1 MESEETTGESS
12 YPAPVVPEITDIQK
26 RLQQLCGGDSQDSQ
40 NMPEIILL
48 PETKTKKKKKKKKKK
63 NAVEFEGGEV
73 NEHVPLTDTALS
85 NQSIQE
91 MESGALGFPPI
102 HPELGQAENLS
113 IDLNNETPVEVAQE
127 ESVVGQSVEESGILP
142 NRGGFRGRGRAPFRG
157 RWRGRRGYR
166 RGGPPLLPGPP
177 GPFGPPSGPLPPP
190 QFHPGYQGQYDPSF
204 NSYDYSQYYGLG
216 GPPPPYS
223 GPPMGNPQGPGSS
236 FVPQDPSNWDQS
248 SWGMS
253 MPYPQAVDQNPHNS
267 LPPPLP
273 VEPQALPFINQPE
286 TPLIVAP
293 SQQLPSIPI
302 PPPPSEP
309 PLPSSIP
316 LPQSQPQPSASDIPL
331 PPSDI
336 PMPPS
341 PSANVSSDQIP
352 QEKTDSSTN
361 LSFRKEKTLV
371 DMDVPA
377 LSPAEPEEVKNVSE
391 CVMPSGE
398 MSLVVETTPV
408 VGMSPT
414 AEILEAAT
422 KEEICDNK
430 QSDHMVVDS
439 KPETRKVDSFDNT
452 GVENDSKNDTLN
464 NKDLESEKHDDN
476 QSKDN
481 TQDKVP
487 VKTTAQMLLEKI
499 AMKKKASETAE
510 SGEVTESGAEGTK
523 PKVFLKTGSKF
534 LLKQLKQ
541 DAGKIQF
548 SVKHGVTG
556 PKKGNALQKPEKSE
570 VEDASKQ
577 RGGARELYKPSDKDK
592 EELLMETMTPKQR
605 DSYLRYQEQRKREE
619 RRKQREVERETQKK
633 EERDSKRNHRD
644 KSESVEKEMDT
655 SDTFSSPKTNLIS
668 EQLTDD
674 KKIERK
680 SEERTKDTSDQEEES
695 VETELNNC
703 DYSQASTI
711 SGTEI
716 DDKQQSEI
724 LPQNTQTFSHNTCSD
739 HSNPS
744 LTSSKIHSV
753 KIITIIKSKDAEPIQ
768 TEKKKKSRWSETKAE
783 TVLSSN
789 PTISD
794 DGPTTASVTTDTEAY
809 NPDNPTESPKLS
821 TTTGESEIN
830 LPKKPTGMEYSP
842 SHPTEDYSPSRPT
855 NTPSPNRPEQVN
867 QSSGAKDSAL
877 VSSAQAGTKLVL
889 EEQSNKESENEDK
902 SNKKSKKSKKKSK
915 HAHRLA
921 SLSPDK
927 GKNKR
932 TKEKFGEASP
942 KTKDSFSWD
951 SDDDLVPVMK
961 DSTQSNHSR
970 SRSPASVDSK
980 HKDSSKSDKKYNS
993 GKHRKFSNSRSRSRS
1008 LDGRSRKQSISP
1020 RKRRSRSNSHSPSWE
1035 STRETYRKSD
1045 VKSRSSSKYKSRS
1058 RSRSSSKD
1066 SYLRKEKTAS
1076 KSSKNRSRSRSADSD
1091 EDRGR
1096 MMKSSK
1102 RHSTKHSKSKSR
1114 SRSGSNDSIEA
1125 KYSKKTSSSWH
1136 RRKSLS
1142 PKNSKQSSHSRS
1154 RSVERTDKKKSKK
1167 KRSDSYSSSRSRSRS
1182 LDSSRKYNYKDRS
1195 ISPKHKKS
1203 ERKKKK
1209 HKHSPDRSRSPSFL
1223 NSKSERTKKSFER
1236 QSESPLSQRRGKK
1249 GSPSYSRNSSV
1260 SPYRR
1265 RNSSSPESSK
1275 RSSSR
1280 KETHYRG
1287 SLSPYQSDRDGQ
1299 KSNKT
1304 KDKSPQSSPK
1314 KSQDSEPE
1322 ERIPREGSPDLS
1334 KESRPLISFKMNVS
1348 KPIKRELPSL
1358 SNKLENSIEKAVSE
1372 TTESLTKKEISMEER
1387 LTEPL
1392 VATPPPSITSTLTIE
1407 RSPEQRLSR
1416 SRSRSVDSSGDQKLS
1431 KKARKAAKK
1440 AKKKAKKLAKEK
1452 RRREKDEIETSNSS
1466 FNISTESLDIDEN
1479 SVDVIKERISESK
1492 SREQIE
1498 DYRTEDRKKD
1508 PESPGSKKSG
1518 RSKMSNS
1525 DEESQQTSKEQCA
1538 STKHKTVTVDVCAI
1552 PLPGQELI
1560 SETVKESSSCL
1571 EEKKPEE
1578 PMPTITDLSSIPMP
1592 GEEPIIVGK
1601 DSSSSAIPEK
1611 QFMVKGDVQSDLEDD
1626 TKPSAPKIVESN
1638 KEEKADNRALSI
1650 TGKVT
1655 DSADAS
1661 EIKEPGDLEQPQK
1674 SNANEE
1680 KIKRELKKLNI
1691 DMVKSTF
1698 DLEGYQP
1705 RRRSRRSFN
1714 STEKDSESESN
1725 DSFKRTTRRYSKASN
1740 PAEDL
1745 SESENSQTELLQSG
1759 SETEKLNAE
1768 VIKEN
1773 QETPVENPA
1782 KRKRKSRF
1790 SDVGNDADTSEI
1802 SIPEKKTESGPIDM
1816 SPDPST
1822 LPKLSVTLEPIRIEK
1837 GSIKTPI
1844 KFALSNVM
1852 NVISKVKWDDDDDED
1867 LKTKPKLIL
1876 GKDDPEVRFTAKQD
1890 DMAKSDDTESS
1901 ELKDT
1906 KMTVKPDVPSIVTDP
1921 VLSKPRVPESAESN
1935 ERMSVQREG
1944 KKPVR
1949 IDDIFQTALRKA
1961 KEIVDN
1967 KLMAR
1972 VEEDK
1977 NISSDIPSG
1986 EDNIETVDMEC
1997 DSNSNSQDAFIFQE
2011 NDNFPQSSAPAPPPM
2026 TTFPKLSQG
2035 ISIETMIPDFG
2046 MPLKD
2051 KPSSTEI
2058 KHLPPLHVP
2067 PPMDIPLP
2075 PPNPPQIPNFS
2086 IPPPRPIVP
2095 PSFAHTPTHI
2105 PIPLNVSSSL
2115 PVHYAPPIPISCPP
2129 PNIPLPQ
2136 STSLPV
2142 LPTDI
2147 PLPPPPLE
2155 RSTSKEG
2162 IKTSS
2167 FILPPTA
2174 EQPPLPSDIPI
2185 PPVTKV
2191 NPSDVPMPAEQAFV
2205 LPSKD
2210 KVRNAPVDSAVAPLP
2225 ECVSLPSEVIPST
2238 SRLSKVSES
2247 NEPIKIGKFENPSTY
2262 LSNQQNTSVKKEPTL
2277 FDSSS
2282 ENVEPTEKNAGA
2294 GKEESAMKAEGKLC
2308 DASDEHAENTPKE
2321 IEKASSIDIPH
2332 KSSIELSKQALLAKV
2347 SSKQK
2352 DSSKEKKI
2360 TIGRISYTPFAE
2372 KSTEK
2377 SKDGSESSLPIKK
2390 TPMIKIG
2397 PIIMNKGKDLDT
2409 VIGESSEDGEVKS
2422 ELESEDPNRHRGPFE
2437 SLRNI
2442 PISPLVSE
2450 KPHEH
2455 SNPTS
2460 SGFGL
2465 LPKKDPH
2472 PSMWMS
2478 DNPKAEIPTN
2488 PTSSAS
2494 ESEDSR
2500 YDDQEYYKKVDE
2512 FLKKVEKPK
2521 TTVERKFDEFLEKV
2535 RKPKPESPSLE
2546 EKVDEFLKKTEKK
2559 DSRGSSYDEYKSS
2572 KHEKDDFDKHRE
2584 RDHRERDRKEREY
2597 RERDKDKDHRD
2608 KDSRDRDRKRRDRDR
2623 EYDDRRRDRE
2633 HEDRHRSRD
2642 REHEDIHRSRD
2653 RDYEDRHRDRE
2664 HEDRHRSRDREY
2676 EDRHRDR
2683 EYEDRHRELDDRH
2696 RRRERRGSRE
2706 RSRSRERYREK
2717 VRERSR
2723 ERSRSRSRSRS
2734 RDRERRN
2741 FDKRGKRSRHEREER
2756 RRRDSSDEEQS
2767 PRHKSRQSKSDR
2779 GEEKEKRNL
2788 TDEWLKLESQLAA
2801 KKKML
2806 AEAGVSITTPQPQ
2819 QTATQPAQP
2828 EYYQDAYGNYYPL
2841 PANQANTMSAYPKYP
2856 QYPSSD
2862 QNTGYPPPPQPQVY
2876 SHDAYPPLQPTLP
2889 QASHV
2894 YNVPNTPVYNT
2905 QGQPIQQ
2912 GIPYG
2917 LETPLRPPVQSTPT
2931 AAPRA
2936 AVVYGQVPTQPSILS
2951 AISSPA
2957 GVPPSS
2963 TLPPSLHVN
2972 TPGYRGPP
2980 RPVVPNI
2987 AASQVHSQ
2995 PEVSAVRPISMPLQP
3010 GAPRF
3015 PSQVPSTLVRPQRVG
3030 SPSLFSAPV
3039 RPKGFIPPQTTVDVR
3054 GAEDTTPTPSEED
3067 EEESATAD
3075 EKGEEAEPQPS
3086 QSVTTSED
3094 SPQPTHNVNRHLPIK
3109 LGFKQAIKDIELGQ
3123 HPPPPTS
3130 PQVKDGKPEKVKSR
3144 WRRCSELDLESPAR
3158 NTMSP
3163 SMDANSV
3170 SSSTSQSETENVD
3183 EKDFSVIKKVV
3194 ENYDAWDPSC
3204 DLPVLAS
3211 TIITRNEAQKKEKN
3225 EKEKQ
3230 TVQNAD
3236 TTTSLVTETK
3246 TEEEDKASKRPP
3258 FEPIED
3264 NIYLCERKKNKK
3276 MKDVRRMV
3284 CDCSTSKEDRDMG
3297 YEACGEDCL
3306 NRMLYIE
3313 CGNRCPCGEYCI
3325 NKRFQKKQYAD
3336 VEAFVTDWKG
3346 MGLRATAALQ
3356 PGDFVMEYVGEVL
3369 DYKQFKSRVKQ
3380 QAKMGQEH
3388 HYFMALNSDE
3398 VIDASYKGNVSRY
3411 MNHSCDPNC
3420 ETQKWT
3426 VNGVLRVGFF
3436 VKKAVEPLTE
3446 LNFDYQFE
3454 RYGKEAQKCFC
3465 GSENCRGF
3473 IGGNKTTPLRST
3485 RRHEEERKKKVDFED
3500 DLLDEELEAITALE
3514 NGLRNKDHVLN
3525 ICRLMVRAEDPEHRI
3540 TILKCLQDTV
3550 EDNCLRLF
3558 LDYHGLELLWSW
3570 ITDSKEGPED
3580 VKIMILSLLKKLPI
3594 TNKNILK
3601 DSKILPLICRLA
3613 GRDENDDLS
3622 TVTNPMSSHLGHKGE
3637 TKSILSTSA
3646 GKDRSQKKRVKFA
3659 DEASSSDNE
3668 SHSSITDTAGDT
3680 ASGELELEVGPRPK
3694 SESLYKQ
3701 VLDKSLDEEANTDQ
3715 EGNAEVSMSSV
3726 DSTNKEE
3733 EEEEKKSEVSEEVK
3747 DVSEEVKDV
3756 SDGEVRSEENIVS
3769 ESKEKLVSESEE
3781 NTASDGK
3788 EGKME
3793 FEQEEVN
3800 EEVTEMKT
3808 DIELQAEELL
3818 FLWRDLKELFKIPK
3832 KQQVEE
3838 RKRIEKELGMPKD
3851 KDLEILE
3858 MIQDKSKQRAAGWDT
3873 GIRKRKRPPPPP
3885 PPSLEDE
3892 ERKVLLPTPPKISKA
3907 EHRKMFEARVKA
3919 RDEMAIRE
3927 RQQQEAFVNQF
3938 YSDPSNI
3945 LYFNRTPNHPLY
3957 GLPPDQQLQ
3966 ILQSQPIEV
3975 QYQMVQG
3982 YNSQEVVEQYIDPNT
3997 GIPITVEQLQAM
4009 YQHQQQP
4016 EVMYTEDGQPIQQ
4029 VWPQQQV
4036 QQQYVNAEGQ
4046 LVSVHQVDQHLVYSG
4061 VSQQQLLAQSV
4072 EVSGTHTQVAQ
4083 IPGQQVYLQQM
4094 ESTSP
4099 TIGPYGTQ
4107 TQLAVVPPVA
4117 IATTSTGDDDEP
4129 PPPPSPPKPKVEKLP
4144 PNWKSAKD
4152 SEGKAYYYHTVTRQT
4167 QWDPP
4172 TWDGVAPDDAM
4183 DLESPLYE
4191 EIVKGKSKK
4200 TTTAAAD
4207 TSSEMAK
4214 KIKDTFRKT
4223 MSSYIVVCLNPF
4235 RKPDCKMGRITSTED
4250 FKHLARKLT
4259 HHVMAKELKHCRHV
4273 EDLEVNENVKSKAK
4287 DYVKKYMG
4295 KFGSVYSKTGSPDI

>member
-286 TPLIVAP
+286 TPLVVAP

-316 LPQSQPQPSASDIPL
+316 LPQSQPQPSASEIPL

-821 TTTGESEIN
+821 TTTGESEMN

-1076 KSSKNRSRSRSADSD
+1076 KSSKNRSRSRSADFD

-1265 RNSSSPESSK
+1265 RRNSSSPESSK

-1334 KESRPLISFKMNVS
+1334 KESRPPISFKMNVS

-1906 KMTVKPDVPSIVTDP
+1906 KMTVKPDIPSIVTDP

-2147 PLPPPPLE
+2147 PLPPPPPE

-2262 LSNQQNTSVKKEPTL
+2262 LSNQQNISVKKESTL

-2450 KPHEH
+2450 KSHEH

-2653 RDYEDRHRDRE
+2653 RDYEDRHRDRDRE

-2683 EYEDRHRELDDRH
+2683 EYEDRHRELDERH

-2741 FDKRGKRSRHEREER
+2741 YDKRGKRSRHEREER

-2779 GEEKEKRNL
+2779 GEEKEKKNL

-2819 QTATQPAQP
+2819 QTAAQPAQP

-2987 AASQVHSQ
+2987 AASQ
-2995 PEVSAVRPISMPLQP
+2995 PEVGAVRPISMPLQP

-3183 EKDFSVIKKVV
+3183 EKDFFVIKKVV

-3701 VLDKSLDEEANTDQ
+3701 VLDKSLGEEANTDQ

-4083 IPGQQVYLQQM
+4083 IPGQQVYLQQ
-4094 ESTSP
+4094 
-4099 TIGPYGTQ
+4099 IGPYGTQ

>member
-1 MESEETTGESS
+1 M
-12 YPAPVVPEITDIQK
+12 
-26 RLQQLCGGDSQDSQ
+26 
-40 NMPEIILL
+40 
-48 PETKTKKKKKKKKKK
+48 
-63 NAVEFEGGEV
+63 
-73 NEHVPLTDTALS
+73 
-85 NQSIQE
+85 
-91 MESGALGFPPI
+91 
-102 HPELGQAENLS
+102 
-113 IDLNNETPVEVAQE
+113 
-127 ESVVGQSVEESGILP
+127 
-142 NRGGFRGRGRAPFRG
+142 
-157 RWRGRRGYR
+157 
-166 RGGPPLLPGPP
+166 
-177 GPFGPPSGPLPPP
+177 
-190 QFHPGYQGQYDPSF
+190 
-204 NSYDYSQYYGLG
+204 
-216 GPPPPYS
+216 
-223 GPPMGNPQGPGSS
+223 
-236 FVPQDPSNWDQS
+236 
-248 SWGMS
+248 
-253 MPYPQAVDQNPHNS
+253 
-267 LPPPLP
+267 
-273 VEPQALPFINQPE
+273 
-286 TPLIVAP
+286 
-293 SQQLPSIPI
+293 
-302 PPPPSEP
+302 
-309 PLPSSIP
+309 
-316 LPQSQPQPSASDIPL
+316 
-331 PPSDI
+331 
-336 PMPPS
+336 
-341 PSANVSSDQIP
+341 
-352 QEKTDSSTN
+352 
-361 LSFRKEKTLV
+361 
-371 DMDVPA
+371 
-377 LSPAEPEEVKNVSE
+377 
-391 CVMPSGE
+391 
-398 MSLVVETTPV
+398 
-408 VGMSPT
+408 
-414 AEILEAAT
+414 
-422 KEEICDNK
+422 
-430 QSDHMVVDS
+430 
-439 KPETRKVDSFDNT
+439 
-452 GVENDSKNDTLN
+452 
-464 NKDLESEKHDDN
+464 HDDY
-476 QSKDN
+476 DF
-481 TQDKVP
+481 DD
-487 VKTTAQMLLEKI
+487 I
-499 AMKKKASETAE
+499 Y
-510 SGEVTESGAEGTK
+510 
-523 PKVFLKTGSKF
+523 F
-534 LLKQLKQ
+534 
-541 DAGKIQF
+541 
-548 SVKHGVTG
+548 
-556 PKKGNALQKPEKSE
+556 
-570 VEDASKQ
+570 
-577 RGGARELYKPSDKDK
+577 
-592 EELLMETMTPKQR
+592 
-605 DSYLRYQEQRKREE
+605 
-619 RRKQREVERETQKK
+619 
-633 EERDSKRNHRD
+633 
-644 KSESVEKEMDT
+644 
-655 SDTFSSPKTNLIS
+655 IS
-668 EQLTDD
+668 
-674 KKIERK
+674 
-680 SEERTKDTSDQEEES
+680 
-695 VETELNNC
+695 
-703 DYSQASTI
+703 
-711 SGTEI
+711 
-716 DDKQQSEI
+716 
-724 LPQNTQTFSHNTCSD
+724 
-739 HSNPS
+739 
-744 LTSSKIHSV
+744 
-753 KIITIIKSKDAEPIQ
+753 
-768 TEKKKKSRWSETKAE
+768 
-783 TVLSSN
+783 
-789 PTISD
+789 
-794 DGPTTASVTTDTEAY
+794 
-809 NPDNPTESPKLS
+809 
-821 TTTGESEIN
+821 GESEMN

-1265 RNSSSPESSK
+1265 RRNSSSPESSK

-1334 KESRPLISFKMNVS
+1334 KESRPPISFKMNVS

-1372 TTESLTKKEISMEER
+1372 TTESLTKKEKSMEER

-1967 KLMAR
+1967 KLMGR

-2162 IKTSS
+2162 IKTTS

-2210 KVRNAPVDSAVAPLP
+2210 KVRNAPSLP

-2238 SRLSKVSES
+2238 SRQSKVSES
-2247 NEPIKIGKFENPSTY
+2247 NEPIKIGKVENPSTY
-2262 LSNQQNTSVKKEPTL
+2262 LSNQQNTSDKKEPTL
-2277 FDSSS
+2277 FYSSS
-2282 ENVEPTEKNAGA
+2282 ENVEPTEKNEGA
-2294 GKEESAMKAEGKLC
+2294 GKEDSAMKAEGKLC

-2422 ELESEDPNRHRGPFE
+2422 ELESEDPKRHRGPFE

-2450 KPHEH
+2450 KPLEH

-2653 RDYEDRHRDRE
+2653 RDYEDRHRDRDRE
-2664 HEDRHRSRDREY
+2664 HEERHRSRDREY

-2683 EYEDRHRELDDRH
+2683 EYEDRHRELDERH

-2741 FDKRGKRSRHEREER
+2741 YDKRGKRSRHEREER

-2995 PEVSAVRPISMPLQP
+2995 VFYFFFM
-3010 GAPRF
+3010 
-3015 PSQVPSTLVRPQRVG
+3015 
-3030 SPSLFSAPV
+3030 
-3039 RPKGFIPPQTTVDVR
+3039 
-3054 GAEDTTPTPSEED
+3054 
-3067 EEESATAD
+3067 
-3075 EKGEEAEPQPS
+3075 
-3086 QSVTTSED
+3086 
-3094 SPQPTHNVNRHLPIK
+3094 
-3109 LGFKQAIKDIELGQ
+3109 
-3123 HPPPPTS
+3123 
-3130 PQVKDGKPEKVKSR
+3130 
-3144 WRRCSELDLESPAR
+3144 
-3158 NTMSP
+3158 
-3163 SMDANSV
+3163 
-3170 SSSTSQSETENVD
+3170 
-3183 EKDFSVIKKVV
+3183 
-3194 ENYDAWDPSC
+3194 
-3204 DLPVLAS
+3204 
-3211 TIITRNEAQKKEKN
+3211 
-3225 EKEKQ
+3225 
-3230 TVQNAD
+3230 
-3236 TTTSLVTETK
+3236 
-3246 TEEEDKASKRPP
+3246 
-3258 FEPIED
+3258 
-3264 NIYLCERKKNKK
+3264 
-3276 MKDVRRMV
+3276 
-3284 CDCSTSKEDRDMG
+3284 
-3297 YEACGEDCL
+3297 
-3306 NRMLYIE
+3306 
-3313 CGNRCPCGEYCI
+3313 
-3325 NKRFQKKQYAD
+3325 
-3336 VEAFVTDWKG
+3336 FV
-3346 MGLRATAALQ
+3346 
-3356 PGDFVMEYVGEVL
+3356 
-3369 DYKQFKSRVKQ
+3369 
-3380 QAKMGQEH
+3380 
-3388 HYFMALNSDE
+3388 
-3398 VIDASYKGNVSRY
+3398 
-3411 MNHSCDPNC
+3411 
-3420 ETQKWT
+3420 
-3426 VNGVLRVGFF
+3426 
-3436 VKKAVEPLTE
+3436 
-3446 LNFDYQFE
+3446 
-3454 RYGKEAQKCFC
+3454 
-3465 GSENCRGF
+3465 
-3473 IGGNKTTPLRST
+3473 
-3485 RRHEEERKKKVDFED
+3485 
-3500 DLLDEELEAITALE
+3500 
-3514 NGLRNKDHVLN
+3514 
-3525 ICRLMVRAEDPEHRI
+3525 
-3540 TILKCLQDTV
+3540 
-3550 EDNCLRLF
+3550 
-3558 LDYHGLELLWSW
+3558 
-3570 ITDSKEGPED
+3570 
-3580 VKIMILSLLKKLPI
+3580 
-3594 TNKNILK
+3594 
-3601 DSKILPLICRLA
+3601 
-3613 GRDENDDLS
+3613 
-3622 TVTNPMSSHLGHKGE
+3622 
-3637 TKSILSTSA
+3637 
-3646 GKDRSQKKRVKFA
+3646 
-3659 DEASSSDNE
+3659 
-3668 SHSSITDTAGDT
+3668 
-3680 ASGELELEVGPRPK
+3680 
-3694 SESLYKQ
+3694 
-3701 VLDKSLDEEANTDQ
+3701 
-3715 EGNAEVSMSSV
+3715 
-3726 DSTNKEE
+3726 
-3733 EEEEKKSEVSEEVK
+3733 
-3747 DVSEEVKDV
+3747 
-3756 SDGEVRSEENIVS
+3756 
-3769 ESKEKLVSESEE
+3769 
-3781 NTASDGK
+3781 
-3788 EGKME
+3788 
-3793 FEQEEVN
+3793 
-3800 EEVTEMKT
+3800 
-3808 DIELQAEELL
+3808 
-3818 FLWRDLKELFKIPK
+3818 
-3832 KQQVEE
+3832 
-3838 RKRIEKELGMPKD
+3838 
-3851 KDLEILE
+3851 
-3858 MIQDKSKQRAAGWDT
+3858 
-3873 GIRKRKRPPPPP
+3873 
-3885 PPSLEDE
+3885 
-3892 ERKVLLPTPPKISKA
+3892 
-3907 EHRKMFEARVKA
+3907 
-3919 RDEMAIRE
+3919 
-3927 RQQQEAFVNQF
+3927 
-3938 YSDPSNI
+3938 
-3945 LYFNRTPNHPLY
+3945 
-3957 GLPPDQQLQ
+3957 
-3966 ILQSQPIEV
+3966 
-3975 QYQMVQG
+3975 
-3982 YNSQEVVEQYIDPNT
+3982 
-3997 GIPITVEQLQAM
+3997 
-4009 YQHQQQP
+4009 
-4016 EVMYTEDGQPIQQ
+4016 
-4029 VWPQQQV
+4029 
-4036 QQQYVNAEGQ
+4036 
-4046 LVSVHQVDQHLVYSG
+4046 
-4061 VSQQQLLAQSV
+4061 
-4072 EVSGTHTQVAQ
+4072 
-4083 IPGQQVYLQQM
+4083 
-4094 ESTSP
+4094 
-4099 TIGPYGTQ
+4099 
-4107 TQLAVVPPVA
+4107 
-4117 IATTSTGDDDEP
+4117 
-4129 PPPPSPPKPKVEKLP
+4129 
-4144 PNWKSAKD
+4144 
-4152 SEGKAYYYHTVTRQT
+4152 
-4167 QWDPP
+4167 
-4172 TWDGVAPDDAM
+4172 
-4183 DLESPLYE
+4183 
-4191 EIVKGKSKK
+4191 
-4200 TTTAAAD
+4200 
-4207 TSSEMAK
+4207 
-4214 KIKDTFRKT
+4214 
-4223 MSSYIVVCLNPF
+4223 
-4235 RKPDCKMGRITSTED
+4235 
-4250 FKHLARKLT
+4250 
-4259 HHVMAKELKHCRHV
+4259 
-4273 EDLEVNENVKSKAK
+4273 
-4287 DYVKKYMG
+4287 
-4295 KFGSVYSKTGSPDI
+4295 

>member
-1 MESEETTGESS
+1 MESEETTGEGS

-177 GPFGPPSGPLPPP
+177 GPFGPPSGPPPPP

-253 MPYPQAVDQNPHNS
+253 MPYPQAVDPNPHNS

-286 TPLIVAP
+286 TPLVVAP

-821 TTTGESEIN
+821 TTTGESEMN

-1020 RKRRSRSNSHSPSWE
+1020 RKRRSRSKSHSPSWE
-1035 STRETYRKSD
+1035 STRETYMKSD

-1076 KSSKNRSRSRSADSD
+1076 KSSKNRSRSRSADFD

-1125 KYSKKTSSSWH
+1125 KYSKKISSSRH

-1167 KRSDSYSSSRSRSRS
+1167 KCSDSYSSSRSRSRS
-1182 LDSSRKYNYKDRS
+1182 LDSSQKYNYRDRS
-1195 ISPKHKKS
+1195 ISPKYKKS

-1260 SPYRR
+1260 SPYRRR

-1334 KESRPLISFKMNVS
+1334 KESRPPISFKMNVS

-1372 TTESLTKKEISMEER
+1372 TTESLTKKEKSMEER

-1392 VATPPPSITSTLTIE
+1392 VATPRPSITSTLTIE

-1890 DMAKSDDTESS
+1890 DMAKSDDT
-1901 ELKDT
+1901 

-2147 PLPPPPLE
+2147 PLPPPPPE

-2210 KVRNAPVDSAVAPLP
+2210 KVRNAPDDSAVASLP

-2247 NEPIKIGKFENPSTY
+2247 NEPIKIGKFENSSTY
-2262 LSNQQNTSVKKEPTL
+2262 LSNQQNTSVKKESTL

-2282 ENVEPTEKNAGA
+2282 ENVEPTEKNEGA

-2308 DASDEHAENTPKE
+2308 EASDEHAENTPKE

-2450 KPHEH
+2450 KSHEH

-2653 RDYEDRHRDRE
+2653 RDYEDRHRDRDRE

-2734 RDRERRN
+2734 RDQERRN
-2741 FDKRGKRSRHEREER
+2741 YDKRGKRSRHEREER

-2972 TPGYRGPP
+2972 TPGYCGPP

-2987 AASQVHSQ
+2987 AASQ
-2995 PEVSAVRPISMPLQP
+2995 PEVGAVRPISMPLQP

-3067 EEESATAD
+3067 EEESETAD

-3086 QSVTTSED
+3086 QPVTTSED

-3680 ASGELELEVGPRPK
+3680 ASGELELEAGPRPK

-3701 VLDKSLDEEANTDQ
+3701 VLDKSLGEEANTDQ

-3747 DVSEEVKDV
+3747 DVTEDVKDV

-3788 EGKME
+3788 EGTME

>member
-1 MESEETTGESS
+1 M
-12 YPAPVVPEITDIQK
+12 
-26 RLQQLCGGDSQDSQ
+26 
-40 NMPEIILL
+40 
-48 PETKTKKKKKKKKKK
+48 
-63 NAVEFEGGEV
+63 
-73 NEHVPLTDTALS
+73 
-85 NQSIQE
+85 
-91 MESGALGFPPI
+91 
-102 HPELGQAENLS
+102 
-113 IDLNNETPVEVAQE
+113 
-127 ESVVGQSVEESGILP
+127 
-142 NRGGFRGRGRAPFRG
+142 
-157 RWRGRRGYR
+157 
-166 RGGPPLLPGPP
+166 
-177 GPFGPPSGPLPPP
+177 
-190 QFHPGYQGQYDPSF
+190 
-204 NSYDYSQYYGLG
+204 
-216 GPPPPYS
+216 
-223 GPPMGNPQGPGSS
+223 
-236 FVPQDPSNWDQS
+236 
-248 SWGMS
+248 
-253 MPYPQAVDQNPHNS
+253 
-267 LPPPLP
+267 
-273 VEPQALPFINQPE
+273 
-286 TPLIVAP
+286 
-293 SQQLPSIPI
+293 
-302 PPPPSEP
+302 
-309 PLPSSIP
+309 
-316 LPQSQPQPSASDIPL
+316 
-331 PPSDI
+331 
-336 PMPPS
+336 
-341 PSANVSSDQIP
+341 
-352 QEKTDSSTN
+352 
-361 LSFRKEKTLV
+361 
-371 DMDVPA
+371 
-377 LSPAEPEEVKNVSE
+377 
-391 CVMPSGE
+391 
-398 MSLVVETTPV
+398 
-408 VGMSPT
+408 
-414 AEILEAAT
+414 
-422 KEEICDNK
+422 
-430 QSDHMVVDS
+430 
-439 KPETRKVDSFDNT
+439 
-452 GVENDSKNDTLN
+452 
-464 NKDLESEKHDDN
+464 HDDY
-476 QSKDN
+476 DF
-481 TQDKVP
+481 DD
-487 VKTTAQMLLEKI
+487 I
-499 AMKKKASETAE
+499 Y
-510 SGEVTESGAEGTK
+510 
-523 PKVFLKTGSKF
+523 F
-534 LLKQLKQ
+534 
-541 DAGKIQF
+541 
-548 SVKHGVTG
+548 
-556 PKKGNALQKPEKSE
+556 
-570 VEDASKQ
+570 
-577 RGGARELYKPSDKDK
+577 
-592 EELLMETMTPKQR
+592 
-605 DSYLRYQEQRKREE
+605 
-619 RRKQREVERETQKK
+619 
-633 EERDSKRNHRD
+633 
-644 KSESVEKEMDT
+644 
-655 SDTFSSPKTNLIS
+655 IS
-668 EQLTDD
+668 
-674 KKIERK
+674 
-680 SEERTKDTSDQEEES
+680 
-695 VETELNNC
+695 
-703 DYSQASTI
+703 
-711 SGTEI
+711 
-716 DDKQQSEI
+716 
-724 LPQNTQTFSHNTCSD
+724 
-739 HSNPS
+739 
-744 LTSSKIHSV
+744 
-753 KIITIIKSKDAEPIQ
+753 
-768 TEKKKKSRWSETKAE
+768 
-783 TVLSSN
+783 
-789 PTISD
+789 
-794 DGPTTASVTTDTEAY
+794 
-809 NPDNPTESPKLS
+809 
-821 TTTGESEIN
+821 GESEMN

-1265 RNSSSPESSK
+1265 RRNSSSPESSK

-1334 KESRPLISFKMNVS
+1334 KESRPPISFKMNVS

-1372 TTESLTKKEISMEER
+1372 TTESLTKKEKSMEER

-1802 SIPEKKTESGPIDM
+1802 SIPEKKMESGPIDM

-2011 NDNFPQSSAPAPPPM
+2011 NDNFPQSSAPTPPPM

-2162 IKTSS
+2162 IKTTS

-2210 KVRNAPVDSAVAPLP
+2210 KVRNAPVASLP

-2238 SRLSKVSES
+2238 SRQSKVSES
-2247 NEPIKIGKFENPSTY
+2247 NEPIKIGKVENPSTY
-2262 LSNQQNTSVKKEPTL
+2262 LSNQQNTSDKKEPTL
-2277 FDSSS
+2277 FYSSS
-2282 ENVEPTEKNAGA
+2282 ENVEPTEKNEGA
-2294 GKEESAMKAEGKLC
+2294 GKEDSAMKAEGKLC

-2372 KSTEK
+2372 KSREK

-2422 ELESEDPNRHRGPFE
+2422 ELESEDPKRHRGPFE

-2450 KPHEH
+2450 KPLEH

-2572 KHEKDDFDKHRE
+2572 KHEKDDYDKHRE

-2683 EYEDRHRELDDRH
+2683 EYEDRHRELDERH

-2741 FDKRGKRSRHEREER
+2741 YDKRGKRSRHEREER

-2951 AISSPA
+2951 TISSPA

-2995 PEVSAVRPISMPLQP
+2995 VFYFFFM
-3010 GAPRF
+3010 
-3015 PSQVPSTLVRPQRVG
+3015 
-3030 SPSLFSAPV
+3030 
-3039 RPKGFIPPQTTVDVR
+3039 
-3054 GAEDTTPTPSEED
+3054 
-3067 EEESATAD
+3067 
-3075 EKGEEAEPQPS
+3075 
-3086 QSVTTSED
+3086 
-3094 SPQPTHNVNRHLPIK
+3094 
-3109 LGFKQAIKDIELGQ
+3109 
-3123 HPPPPTS
+3123 
-3130 PQVKDGKPEKVKSR
+3130 
-3144 WRRCSELDLESPAR
+3144 
-3158 NTMSP
+3158 
-3163 SMDANSV
+3163 
-3170 SSSTSQSETENVD
+3170 
-3183 EKDFSVIKKVV
+3183 
-3194 ENYDAWDPSC
+3194 
-3204 DLPVLAS
+3204 
-3211 TIITRNEAQKKEKN
+3211 
-3225 EKEKQ
+3225 
-3230 TVQNAD
+3230 
-3236 TTTSLVTETK
+3236 
-3246 TEEEDKASKRPP
+3246 
-3258 FEPIED
+3258 
-3264 NIYLCERKKNKK
+3264 
-3276 MKDVRRMV
+3276 
-3284 CDCSTSKEDRDMG
+3284 
-3297 YEACGEDCL
+3297 
-3306 NRMLYIE
+3306 
-3313 CGNRCPCGEYCI
+3313 
-3325 NKRFQKKQYAD
+3325 
-3336 VEAFVTDWKG
+3336 FV
-3346 MGLRATAALQ
+3346 
-3356 PGDFVMEYVGEVL
+3356 
-3369 DYKQFKSRVKQ
+3369 
-3380 QAKMGQEH
+3380 
-3388 HYFMALNSDE
+3388 
-3398 VIDASYKGNVSRY
+3398 
-3411 MNHSCDPNC
+3411 
-3420 ETQKWT
+3420 
-3426 VNGVLRVGFF
+3426 
-3436 VKKAVEPLTE
+3436 
-3446 LNFDYQFE
+3446 
-3454 RYGKEAQKCFC
+3454 
-3465 GSENCRGF
+3465 
-3473 IGGNKTTPLRST
+3473 
-3485 RRHEEERKKKVDFED
+3485 
-3500 DLLDEELEAITALE
+3500 
-3514 NGLRNKDHVLN
+3514 
-3525 ICRLMVRAEDPEHRI
+3525 
-3540 TILKCLQDTV
+3540 
-3550 EDNCLRLF
+3550 
-3558 LDYHGLELLWSW
+3558 
-3570 ITDSKEGPED
+3570 
-3580 VKIMILSLLKKLPI
+3580 
-3594 TNKNILK
+3594 
-3601 DSKILPLICRLA
+3601 
-3613 GRDENDDLS
+3613 
-3622 TVTNPMSSHLGHKGE
+3622 
-3637 TKSILSTSA
+3637 
-3646 GKDRSQKKRVKFA
+3646 
-3659 DEASSSDNE
+3659 
-3668 SHSSITDTAGDT
+3668 
-3680 ASGELELEVGPRPK
+3680 
-3694 SESLYKQ
+3694 
-3701 VLDKSLDEEANTDQ
+3701 
-3715 EGNAEVSMSSV
+3715 
-3726 DSTNKEE
+3726 
-3733 EEEEKKSEVSEEVK
+3733 
-3747 DVSEEVKDV
+3747 
-3756 SDGEVRSEENIVS
+3756 
-3769 ESKEKLVSESEE
+3769 
-3781 NTASDGK
+3781 
-3788 EGKME
+3788 
-3793 FEQEEVN
+3793 
-3800 EEVTEMKT
+3800 
-3808 DIELQAEELL
+3808 
-3818 FLWRDLKELFKIPK
+3818 
-3832 KQQVEE
+3832 
-3838 RKRIEKELGMPKD
+3838 
-3851 KDLEILE
+3851 
-3858 MIQDKSKQRAAGWDT
+3858 
-3873 GIRKRKRPPPPP
+3873 
-3885 PPSLEDE
+3885 
-3892 ERKVLLPTPPKISKA
+3892 
-3907 EHRKMFEARVKA
+3907 
-3919 RDEMAIRE
+3919 
-3927 RQQQEAFVNQF
+3927 
-3938 YSDPSNI
+3938 
-3945 LYFNRTPNHPLY
+3945 
-3957 GLPPDQQLQ
+3957 
-3966 ILQSQPIEV
+3966 
-3975 QYQMVQG
+3975 
-3982 YNSQEVVEQYIDPNT
+3982 
-3997 GIPITVEQLQAM
+3997 
-4009 YQHQQQP
+4009 
-4016 EVMYTEDGQPIQQ
+4016 
-4029 VWPQQQV
+4029 
-4036 QQQYVNAEGQ
+4036 
-4046 LVSVHQVDQHLVYSG
+4046 
-4061 VSQQQLLAQSV
+4061 
-4072 EVSGTHTQVAQ
+4072 
-4083 IPGQQVYLQQM
+4083 
-4094 ESTSP
+4094 
-4099 TIGPYGTQ
+4099 
-4107 TQLAVVPPVA
+4107 
-4117 IATTSTGDDDEP
+4117 
-4129 PPPPSPPKPKVEKLP
+4129 
-4144 PNWKSAKD
+4144 
-4152 SEGKAYYYHTVTRQT
+4152 
-4167 QWDPP
+4167 
-4172 TWDGVAPDDAM
+4172 
-4183 DLESPLYE
+4183 
-4191 EIVKGKSKK
+4191 
-4200 TTTAAAD
+4200 
-4207 TSSEMAK
+4207 
-4214 KIKDTFRKT
+4214 
-4223 MSSYIVVCLNPF
+4223 
-4235 RKPDCKMGRITSTED
+4235 
-4250 FKHLARKLT
+4250 
-4259 HHVMAKELKHCRHV
+4259 
-4273 EDLEVNENVKSKAK
+4273 
-4287 DYVKKYMG
+4287 
-4295 KFGSVYSKTGSPDI
+4295 

>member
-1 MESEETTGESS
+1 M
-12 YPAPVVPEITDIQK
+12 
-26 RLQQLCGGDSQDSQ
+26 
-40 NMPEIILL
+40 
-48 PETKTKKKKKKKKKK
+48 
-63 NAVEFEGGEV
+63 
-73 NEHVPLTDTALS
+73 
-85 NQSIQE
+85 
-91 MESGALGFPPI
+91 
-102 HPELGQAENLS
+102 
-113 IDLNNETPVEVAQE
+113 
-127 ESVVGQSVEESGILP
+127 
-142 NRGGFRGRGRAPFRG
+142 
-157 RWRGRRGYR
+157 
-166 RGGPPLLPGPP
+166 
-177 GPFGPPSGPLPPP
+177 
-190 QFHPGYQGQYDPSF
+190 
-204 NSYDYSQYYGLG
+204 
-216 GPPPPYS
+216 
-223 GPPMGNPQGPGSS
+223 
-236 FVPQDPSNWDQS
+236 
-248 SWGMS
+248 
-253 MPYPQAVDQNPHNS
+253 
-267 LPPPLP
+267 
-273 VEPQALPFINQPE
+273 
-286 TPLIVAP
+286 
-293 SQQLPSIPI
+293 
-302 PPPPSEP
+302 
-309 PLPSSIP
+309 
-316 LPQSQPQPSASDIPL
+316 
-331 PPSDI
+331 
-336 PMPPS
+336 
-341 PSANVSSDQIP
+341 
-352 QEKTDSSTN
+352 
-361 LSFRKEKTLV
+361 
-371 DMDVPA
+371 
-377 LSPAEPEEVKNVSE
+377 
-391 CVMPSGE
+391 
-398 MSLVVETTPV
+398 
-408 VGMSPT
+408 
-414 AEILEAAT
+414 
-422 KEEICDNK
+422 
-430 QSDHMVVDS
+430 
-439 KPETRKVDSFDNT
+439 
-452 GVENDSKNDTLN
+452 
-464 NKDLESEKHDDN
+464 HDDY
-476 QSKDN
+476 DF
-481 TQDKVP
+481 DD
-487 VKTTAQMLLEKI
+487 I
-499 AMKKKASETAE
+499 Y
-510 SGEVTESGAEGTK
+510 
-523 PKVFLKTGSKF
+523 F
-534 LLKQLKQ
+534 
-541 DAGKIQF
+541 
-548 SVKHGVTG
+548 
-556 PKKGNALQKPEKSE
+556 
-570 VEDASKQ
+570 
-577 RGGARELYKPSDKDK
+577 
-592 EELLMETMTPKQR
+592 
-605 DSYLRYQEQRKREE
+605 
-619 RRKQREVERETQKK
+619 
-633 EERDSKRNHRD
+633 
-644 KSESVEKEMDT
+644 
-655 SDTFSSPKTNLIS
+655 IS
-668 EQLTDD
+668 
-674 KKIERK
+674 
-680 SEERTKDTSDQEEES
+680 
-695 VETELNNC
+695 
-703 DYSQASTI
+703 
-711 SGTEI
+711 
-716 DDKQQSEI
+716 
-724 LPQNTQTFSHNTCSD
+724 
-739 HSNPS
+739 
-744 LTSSKIHSV
+744 
-753 KIITIIKSKDAEPIQ
+753 
-768 TEKKKKSRWSETKAE
+768 
-783 TVLSSN
+783 
-789 PTISD
+789 
-794 DGPTTASVTTDTEAY
+794 
-809 NPDNPTESPKLS
+809 
-821 TTTGESEIN
+821 GESEMN

-877 VSSAQAGTKLVL
+877 VSSAQAGPKLVL

-1020 RKRRSRSNSHSPSWE
+1020 RKRRSRSKSHSPSWE
-1035 STRETYRKSD
+1035 STRETYMKSD
-1045 VKSRSSSKYKSRS
+1045 VKSRLSSKYKSRS

-1076 KSSKNRSRSRSADSD
+1076 KSSKNRSRSRSADFD

-1096 MMKSSK
+1096 KMKSSK

-1125 KYSKKTSSSWH
+1125 KYSKKISSSRH

-1167 KRSDSYSSSRSRSRS
+1167 KCSDSYSSSRSRSRS
-1182 LDSSRKYNYKDRS
+1182 LDSSQKYNYRDRS
-1195 ISPKHKKS
+1195 ISPKYRKS

-1265 RNSSSPESSK
+1265 RRNSSSPESSK

-1287 SLSPYQSDRDGQ
+1287 SLSPYQSDRDRQ
-1299 KSNKT
+1299 KSNKS

-1334 KESRPLISFKMNVS
+1334 KESRPPISFKMNVS

-1372 TTESLTKKEISMEER
+1372 TTESLTKKEKSMEER

-1392 VATPPPSITSTLTIE
+1392 VATPRPSITSTLTIE

-1538 STKHKTVTVDVCAI
+1538 STKQKTVTVDVCAI

-1560 SETVKESSSCL
+1560 SETVKESSSRL

-1638 KEEKADNRALSI
+1638 KEEKADNQALSI

-1768 VIKEN
+1768 VIKDN

-1890 DMAKSDDTESS
+1890 DMAKSD
-1901 ELKDT
+1901 DT

-2162 IKTSS
+2162 IKTTS

-2210 KVRNAPVDSAVAPLP
+2210 KVRNAPVDSAVASLP

-2247 NEPIKIGKFENPSTY
+2247 NEPIKIGKFENSSTY
-2262 LSNQQNTSVKKEPTL
+2262 LSNQQNTSVKKESTL

-2282 ENVEPTEKNAGA
+2282 ENVEPTEKNEGA

-2308 DASDEHAENTPKE
+2308 EASDEHAENTPKE

-2450 KPHEH
+2450 KSHEH

-2472 PSMWMS
+2472 LSMWMS

-2741 FDKRGKRSRHEREER
+2741 YDKRGKRSRHEREER

-2951 AISSPA
+2951 TISSPA

-2995 PEVSAVRPISMPLQP
+2995 VFYFFFM
-3010 GAPRF
+3010 
-3015 PSQVPSTLVRPQRVG
+3015 
-3030 SPSLFSAPV
+3030 
-3039 RPKGFIPPQTTVDVR
+3039 
-3054 GAEDTTPTPSEED
+3054 
-3067 EEESATAD
+3067 
-3075 EKGEEAEPQPS
+3075 
-3086 QSVTTSED
+3086 
-3094 SPQPTHNVNRHLPIK
+3094 
-3109 LGFKQAIKDIELGQ
+3109 
-3123 HPPPPTS
+3123 
-3130 PQVKDGKPEKVKSR
+3130 
-3144 WRRCSELDLESPAR
+3144 
-3158 NTMSP
+3158 
-3163 SMDANSV
+3163 
-3170 SSSTSQSETENVD
+3170 
-3183 EKDFSVIKKVV
+3183 
-3194 ENYDAWDPSC
+3194 
-3204 DLPVLAS
+3204 
-3211 TIITRNEAQKKEKN
+3211 
-3225 EKEKQ
+3225 
-3230 TVQNAD
+3230 
-3236 TTTSLVTETK
+3236 
-3246 TEEEDKASKRPP
+3246 
-3258 FEPIED
+3258 
-3264 NIYLCERKKNKK
+3264 
-3276 MKDVRRMV
+3276 
-3284 CDCSTSKEDRDMG
+3284 
-3297 YEACGEDCL
+3297 
-3306 NRMLYIE
+3306 
-3313 CGNRCPCGEYCI
+3313 
-3325 NKRFQKKQYAD
+3325 
-3336 VEAFVTDWKG
+3336 FV
-3346 MGLRATAALQ
+3346 
-3356 PGDFVMEYVGEVL
+3356 
-3369 DYKQFKSRVKQ
+3369 
-3380 QAKMGQEH
+3380 
-3388 HYFMALNSDE
+3388 
-3398 VIDASYKGNVSRY
+3398 
-3411 MNHSCDPNC
+3411 
-3420 ETQKWT
+3420 
-3426 VNGVLRVGFF
+3426 
-3436 VKKAVEPLTE
+3436 
-3446 LNFDYQFE
+3446 
-3454 RYGKEAQKCFC
+3454 
-3465 GSENCRGF
+3465 
-3473 IGGNKTTPLRST
+3473 
-3485 RRHEEERKKKVDFED
+3485 
-3500 DLLDEELEAITALE
+3500 
-3514 NGLRNKDHVLN
+3514 
-3525 ICRLMVRAEDPEHRI
+3525 
-3540 TILKCLQDTV
+3540 
-3550 EDNCLRLF
+3550 
-3558 LDYHGLELLWSW
+3558 
-3570 ITDSKEGPED
+3570 
-3580 VKIMILSLLKKLPI
+3580 
-3594 TNKNILK
+3594 
-3601 DSKILPLICRLA
+3601 
-3613 GRDENDDLS
+3613 
-3622 TVTNPMSSHLGHKGE
+3622 
-3637 TKSILSTSA
+3637 
-3646 GKDRSQKKRVKFA
+3646 
-3659 DEASSSDNE
+3659 
-3668 SHSSITDTAGDT
+3668 
-3680 ASGELELEVGPRPK
+3680 
-3694 SESLYKQ
+3694 
-3701 VLDKSLDEEANTDQ
+3701 
-3715 EGNAEVSMSSV
+3715 
-3726 DSTNKEE
+3726 
-3733 EEEEKKSEVSEEVK
+3733 
-3747 DVSEEVKDV
+3747 
-3756 SDGEVRSEENIVS
+3756 
-3769 ESKEKLVSESEE
+3769 
-3781 NTASDGK
+3781 
-3788 EGKME
+3788 
-3793 FEQEEVN
+3793 
-3800 EEVTEMKT
+3800 
-3808 DIELQAEELL
+3808 
-3818 FLWRDLKELFKIPK
+3818 
-3832 KQQVEE
+3832 
-3838 RKRIEKELGMPKD
+3838 
-3851 KDLEILE
+3851 
-3858 MIQDKSKQRAAGWDT
+3858 
-3873 GIRKRKRPPPPP
+3873 
-3885 PPSLEDE
+3885 
-3892 ERKVLLPTPPKISKA
+3892 
-3907 EHRKMFEARVKA
+3907 
-3919 RDEMAIRE
+3919 
-3927 RQQQEAFVNQF
+3927 
-3938 YSDPSNI
+3938 
-3945 LYFNRTPNHPLY
+3945 
-3957 GLPPDQQLQ
+3957 
-3966 ILQSQPIEV
+3966 
-3975 QYQMVQG
+3975 
-3982 YNSQEVVEQYIDPNT
+3982 
-3997 GIPITVEQLQAM
+3997 
-4009 YQHQQQP
+4009 
-4016 EVMYTEDGQPIQQ
+4016 
-4029 VWPQQQV
+4029 
-4036 QQQYVNAEGQ
+4036 
-4046 LVSVHQVDQHLVYSG
+4046 
-4061 VSQQQLLAQSV
+4061 
-4072 EVSGTHTQVAQ
+4072 
-4083 IPGQQVYLQQM
+4083 
-4094 ESTSP
+4094 
-4099 TIGPYGTQ
+4099 
-4107 TQLAVVPPVA
+4107 
-4117 IATTSTGDDDEP
+4117 
-4129 PPPPSPPKPKVEKLP
+4129 
-4144 PNWKSAKD
+4144 
-4152 SEGKAYYYHTVTRQT
+4152 
-4167 QWDPP
+4167 
-4172 TWDGVAPDDAM
+4172 
-4183 DLESPLYE
+4183 
-4191 EIVKGKSKK
+4191 
-4200 TTTAAAD
+4200 
-4207 TSSEMAK
+4207 
-4214 KIKDTFRKT
+4214 
-4223 MSSYIVVCLNPF
+4223 
-4235 RKPDCKMGRITSTED
+4235 
-4250 FKHLARKLT
+4250 
-4259 HHVMAKELKHCRHV
+4259 
-4273 EDLEVNENVKSKAK
+4273 
-4287 DYVKKYMG
+4287 
-4295 KFGSVYSKTGSPDI
+4295 

>member
-1 MESEETTGESS
+1 M
-12 YPAPVVPEITDIQK
+12 
-26 RLQQLCGGDSQDSQ
+26 
-40 NMPEIILL
+40 
-48 PETKTKKKKKKKKKK
+48 
-63 NAVEFEGGEV
+63 
-73 NEHVPLTDTALS
+73 
-85 NQSIQE
+85 
-91 MESGALGFPPI
+91 
-102 HPELGQAENLS
+102 
-113 IDLNNETPVEVAQE
+113 
-127 ESVVGQSVEESGILP
+127 
-142 NRGGFRGRGRAPFRG
+142 
-157 RWRGRRGYR
+157 
-166 RGGPPLLPGPP
+166 
-177 GPFGPPSGPLPPP
+177 
-190 QFHPGYQGQYDPSF
+190 
-204 NSYDYSQYYGLG
+204 
-216 GPPPPYS
+216 
-223 GPPMGNPQGPGSS
+223 
-236 FVPQDPSNWDQS
+236 
-248 SWGMS
+248 
-253 MPYPQAVDQNPHNS
+253 
-267 LPPPLP
+267 
-273 VEPQALPFINQPE
+273 
-286 TPLIVAP
+286 
-293 SQQLPSIPI
+293 
-302 PPPPSEP
+302 
-309 PLPSSIP
+309 
-316 LPQSQPQPSASDIPL
+316 
-331 PPSDI
+331 
-336 PMPPS
+336 
-341 PSANVSSDQIP
+341 
-352 QEKTDSSTN
+352 
-361 LSFRKEKTLV
+361 
-371 DMDVPA
+371 
-377 LSPAEPEEVKNVSE
+377 
-391 CVMPSGE
+391 
-398 MSLVVETTPV
+398 
-408 VGMSPT
+408 
-414 AEILEAAT
+414 
-422 KEEICDNK
+422 
-430 QSDHMVVDS
+430 
-439 KPETRKVDSFDNT
+439 
-452 GVENDSKNDTLN
+452 
-464 NKDLESEKHDDN
+464 HDDY
-476 QSKDN
+476 DF
-481 TQDKVP
+481 DD
-487 VKTTAQMLLEKI
+487 I
-499 AMKKKASETAE
+499 Y
-510 SGEVTESGAEGTK
+510 
-523 PKVFLKTGSKF
+523 F
-534 LLKQLKQ
+534 
-541 DAGKIQF
+541 
-548 SVKHGVTG
+548 
-556 PKKGNALQKPEKSE
+556 
-570 VEDASKQ
+570 
-577 RGGARELYKPSDKDK
+577 
-592 EELLMETMTPKQR
+592 
-605 DSYLRYQEQRKREE
+605 
-619 RRKQREVERETQKK
+619 
-633 EERDSKRNHRD
+633 
-644 KSESVEKEMDT
+644 
-655 SDTFSSPKTNLIS
+655 IS
-668 EQLTDD
+668 
-674 KKIERK
+674 
-680 SEERTKDTSDQEEES
+680 
-695 VETELNNC
+695 
-703 DYSQASTI
+703 
-711 SGTEI
+711 
-716 DDKQQSEI
+716 
-724 LPQNTQTFSHNTCSD
+724 
-739 HSNPS
+739 
-744 LTSSKIHSV
+744 
-753 KIITIIKSKDAEPIQ
+753 
-768 TEKKKKSRWSETKAE
+768 
-783 TVLSSN
+783 
-789 PTISD
+789 
-794 DGPTTASVTTDTEAY
+794 
-809 NPDNPTESPKLS
+809 
-821 TTTGESEIN
+821 GESEMN

-1265 RNSSSPESSK
+1265 RRNSSSPESSK
-1275 RSSSR
+1275 RSFSR

-1334 KESRPLISFKMNVS
+1334 KESRPPISFKMNVS

-1372 TTESLTKKEISMEER
+1372 TTESLTKKEKSMEER

-2075 PPNPPQIPNFS
+2075 PPNPPQIANFS

-2162 IKTSS
+2162 IKTTS

-2210 KVRNAPVDSAVAPLP
+2210 KVRNAPVASLP

-2238 SRLSKVSES
+2238 SRQSKVSES
-2247 NEPIKIGKFENPSTY
+2247 NEPIKIGKVENPSTY
-2262 LSNQQNTSVKKEPTL
+2262 LSNQQNTSDKKEPTL
-2277 FDSSS
+2277 FYSSS
-2282 ENVEPTEKNAGA
+2282 ENVEPTEQNAVA
-2294 GKEESAMKAEGKLC
+2294 GKEDSAMKAEGKLC
-2308 DASDEHAENTPKE
+2308 EASDEHAENTPKE

-2422 ELESEDPNRHRGPFE
+2422 ELESEDPKRHRGPFE

-2450 KPHEH
+2450 KPLEH

-2472 PSMWMS
+2472 PSMWIS

-2653 RDYEDRHRDRE
+2653 RDYEDRHRDRDRE

-2683 EYEDRHRELDDRH
+2683 EYEDRHRELDERH

-2741 FDKRGKRSRHEREER
+2741 YDKRGKRSRHEREER

-2819 QTATQPAQP
+2819 QTAAQPAQP

-2951 AISSPA
+2951 TISSPA

-2995 PEVSAVRPISMPLQP
+2995 VFYFFFM
-3010 GAPRF
+3010 
-3015 PSQVPSTLVRPQRVG
+3015 
-3030 SPSLFSAPV
+3030 
-3039 RPKGFIPPQTTVDVR
+3039 
-3054 GAEDTTPTPSEED
+3054 
-3067 EEESATAD
+3067 
-3075 EKGEEAEPQPS
+3075 
-3086 QSVTTSED
+3086 
-3094 SPQPTHNVNRHLPIK
+3094 
-3109 LGFKQAIKDIELGQ
+3109 
-3123 HPPPPTS
+3123 
-3130 PQVKDGKPEKVKSR
+3130 
-3144 WRRCSELDLESPAR
+3144 
-3158 NTMSP
+3158 
-3163 SMDANSV
+3163 
-3170 SSSTSQSETENVD
+3170 
-3183 EKDFSVIKKVV
+3183 
-3194 ENYDAWDPSC
+3194 
-3204 DLPVLAS
+3204 
-3211 TIITRNEAQKKEKN
+3211 
-3225 EKEKQ
+3225 
-3230 TVQNAD
+3230 
-3236 TTTSLVTETK
+3236 
-3246 TEEEDKASKRPP
+3246 
-3258 FEPIED
+3258 
-3264 NIYLCERKKNKK
+3264 
-3276 MKDVRRMV
+3276 
-3284 CDCSTSKEDRDMG
+3284 
-3297 YEACGEDCL
+3297 
-3306 NRMLYIE
+3306 
-3313 CGNRCPCGEYCI
+3313 
-3325 NKRFQKKQYAD
+3325 
-3336 VEAFVTDWKG
+3336 FV
-3346 MGLRATAALQ
+3346 
-3356 PGDFVMEYVGEVL
+3356 
-3369 DYKQFKSRVKQ
+3369 
-3380 QAKMGQEH
+3380 
-3388 HYFMALNSDE
+3388 
-3398 VIDASYKGNVSRY
+3398 
-3411 MNHSCDPNC
+3411 
-3420 ETQKWT
+3420 
-3426 VNGVLRVGFF
+3426 
-3436 VKKAVEPLTE
+3436 
-3446 LNFDYQFE
+3446 
-3454 RYGKEAQKCFC
+3454 
-3465 GSENCRGF
+3465 
-3473 IGGNKTTPLRST
+3473 
-3485 RRHEEERKKKVDFED
+3485 
-3500 DLLDEELEAITALE
+3500 
-3514 NGLRNKDHVLN
+3514 
-3525 ICRLMVRAEDPEHRI
+3525 
-3540 TILKCLQDTV
+3540 
-3550 EDNCLRLF
+3550 
-3558 LDYHGLELLWSW
+3558 
-3570 ITDSKEGPED
+3570 
-3580 VKIMILSLLKKLPI
+3580 
-3594 TNKNILK
+3594 
-3601 DSKILPLICRLA
+3601 
-3613 GRDENDDLS
+3613 
-3622 TVTNPMSSHLGHKGE
+3622 
-3637 TKSILSTSA
+3637 
-3646 GKDRSQKKRVKFA
+3646 
-3659 DEASSSDNE
+3659 
-3668 SHSSITDTAGDT
+3668 
-3680 ASGELELEVGPRPK
+3680 
-3694 SESLYKQ
+3694 
-3701 VLDKSLDEEANTDQ
+3701 
-3715 EGNAEVSMSSV
+3715 
-3726 DSTNKEE
+3726 
-3733 EEEEKKSEVSEEVK
+3733 
-3747 DVSEEVKDV
+3747 
-3756 SDGEVRSEENIVS
+3756 
-3769 ESKEKLVSESEE
+3769 
-3781 NTASDGK
+3781 
-3788 EGKME
+3788 
-3793 FEQEEVN
+3793 
-3800 EEVTEMKT
+3800 
-3808 DIELQAEELL
+3808 
-3818 FLWRDLKELFKIPK
+3818 
-3832 KQQVEE
+3832 
-3838 RKRIEKELGMPKD
+3838 
-3851 KDLEILE
+3851 
-3858 MIQDKSKQRAAGWDT
+3858 
-3873 GIRKRKRPPPPP
+3873 
-3885 PPSLEDE
+3885 
-3892 ERKVLLPTPPKISKA
+3892 
-3907 EHRKMFEARVKA
+3907 
-3919 RDEMAIRE
+3919 
-3927 RQQQEAFVNQF
+3927 
-3938 YSDPSNI
+3938 
-3945 LYFNRTPNHPLY
+3945 
-3957 GLPPDQQLQ
+3957 
-3966 ILQSQPIEV
+3966 
-3975 QYQMVQG
+3975 
-3982 YNSQEVVEQYIDPNT
+3982 
-3997 GIPITVEQLQAM
+3997 
-4009 YQHQQQP
+4009 
-4016 EVMYTEDGQPIQQ
+4016 
-4029 VWPQQQV
+4029 
-4036 QQQYVNAEGQ
+4036 
-4046 LVSVHQVDQHLVYSG
+4046 
-4061 VSQQQLLAQSV
+4061 
-4072 EVSGTHTQVAQ
+4072 
-4083 IPGQQVYLQQM
+4083 
-4094 ESTSP
+4094 
-4099 TIGPYGTQ
+4099 
-4107 TQLAVVPPVA
+4107 
-4117 IATTSTGDDDEP
+4117 
-4129 PPPPSPPKPKVEKLP
+4129 
-4144 PNWKSAKD
+4144 
-4152 SEGKAYYYHTVTRQT
+4152 
-4167 QWDPP
+4167 
-4172 TWDGVAPDDAM
+4172 
-4183 DLESPLYE
+4183 
-4191 EIVKGKSKK
+4191 
-4200 TTTAAAD
+4200 
-4207 TSSEMAK
+4207 
-4214 KIKDTFRKT
+4214 
-4223 MSSYIVVCLNPF
+4223 
-4235 RKPDCKMGRITSTED
+4235 
-4250 FKHLARKLT
+4250 
-4259 HHVMAKELKHCRHV
+4259 
-4273 EDLEVNENVKSKAK
+4273 
-4287 DYVKKYMG
+4287 
-4295 KFGSVYSKTGSPDI
+4295 